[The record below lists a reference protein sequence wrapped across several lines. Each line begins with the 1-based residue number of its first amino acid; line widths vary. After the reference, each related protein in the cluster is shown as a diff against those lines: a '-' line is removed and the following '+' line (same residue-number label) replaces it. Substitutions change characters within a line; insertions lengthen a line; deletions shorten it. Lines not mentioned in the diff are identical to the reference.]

1 MPGSRPARAPAGSE
15 IVTMGKVTGFLEYE
29 RLVETHEPPEQRK
42 KHYREF
48 IAHLTDEEAKVQ
60 GARCMDCGI
69 PFCMSGCPV
78 NNIIP
83 DFNDL
88 VYRQDWQRAIE
99 TLHSTNNFPEFTGR
113 ICPAPCEEACV
124 LRINEDPVGIKSIE
138 HAIIDKAW
146 EEGWVAAQ
154 PAKRRT
160 GKKVAV
166 VGSGPAGL
174 ACAQQLARAGH
185 EVVVLEKNDR
195 IGGLL
200 RYGIPD
206 FKLEKWII
214 DRRLEQMAAE
224 GVEFRTRVHVGGPLP
239 GPEIANDAER
249 TLGAAELLAEFDA
262 VVLAGGAEQPRDL
275 PIPGRSLEGIH
286 FAMEFLPLQNRR
298 VAGDEGI
305 RELWATGKHVVIIGG
320 GDTGSDCVG
329 TSNRHGA
336 ASITQFELL
345 PMPPD
350 VDRNPV
356 WPYWPVRLR
365 TSSSHEEGVERDW
378 AVTTREFRGEGGKV
392 KALVAG
398 RVKWEKDPASGQM
411 RMTEIPGTEFELR
424 ADLVLLAM
432 GFVAPL
438 QSMLEAFGVATDAR
452 GNAKATTDGAG
463 CYQTSVAKV
472 FAAGDVRRGQ
482 SLVVWAIREGRQCAR
497 SVDEFLMGSSEL
509 PR

>member
-1 MPGSRPARAPAGSE
+1 
-15 IVTMGKVTGFLEYE
+15 VGKITGFLEFE
-29 RLVETHEPPEQRK
+29 RLEEPHEAAEARK

-48 IAHLTDEEAKVQ
+48 YLRLADDAAGVQ

-83 DFNDL
+83 DWNDL
-88 VYRQDWQRAIE
+88 VYRQDWKGAIE
-99 TLHSTNNFPEFTGR
+99 VLHSTNNFPEFTGR
-113 ICPAPCEEACV
+113 VCPAPCEEACV
-124 LRINEDPVGIKSIE
+124 LRINADPVGIKSIE

-146 EEGWVAAQ
+146 EEGWVRPQ
-154 PAKRRT
+154 PPRARS

-185 EVVVLEKNDR
+185 DVTVLEKSDR

-206 FKLEKWII
+206 FKLEKGVI
-214 DRRLEQMAAE
+214 DRRLEQMREE
-224 GVEFRTRVHVGGPLP
+224 GVKFRSGVLVGGKALP
-239 GPEIANDAER
+239 RGVGNDARE
-249 TLGAAELLAEFDA
+249 TVAPKALLEQFDA
-262 VVLAGGAEQPRDL
+262 VVLAGGSELPRDL
-275 PIPGRSLEGIH
+275 PIPGRELDGVH
-286 FAMEFLPLQNRR
+286 FAMEFLPLQNKR
-298 VAGDEGI
+298 VAGDQSV
-305 RELWATGKHVVIIGG
+305 RELWASNKHVVVIGG

-336 ASITQFELL
+336 RSVTQFELL
-345 PMPPD
+345 PMPPE
-350 VDRNPV
+350 VERNPV

-378 AVTTREFRGEGGKV
+378 SVATKAFLEGEGDAKGKIKGL
-392 KALVAG
+392 KAVRLE
-398 RVKWEKDPASGQM
+398 WKDGKPSEVPGS
-411 RMTEIPGTEFELR
+411 EFVIP

-432 GFVAPL
+432 GFVSPV
-438 QSMLEAFGVATDAR
+438 QSLLEEFGVEKDAR
-452 GNAKATTDGAG
+452 GNARADTEGPRSYA
-463 CYQTSVAKV
+463 TSVPKV
-472 FAAGDVRRGQ
+472 FSAGDMRRGQ

-497 SVDEFLMGSSEL
+497 AVDEFLMGFSEL